1 MNGFSVPV
9 EKKLHC
15 HFFCDKILHQ
25 ISHMY
30 IGTLV
35 KGTLETF
42 LSIILVN
49 IIV

>member
-15 HFFCDKILHQ
+15 HFCDKILHQ

-35 KGTLETF
+35 KGTLEAF
-42 LSIILVN
+42 LTIILVN

>member
-1 MNGFSVPV
+1 MDFLSKLK
-9 EKKLHC
+9 KKLHC
-15 HFFCDKILHQ
+15 HFCDKILHQ

>member
-9 EKKLHC
+9 EKNLHC
-15 HFFCDKILHQ
+15 HFCDKILHQ

-30 IGTLV
+30 IGALV
-35 KGTLETF
+35 KGTQDIF
-42 LSIILVN
+42 FSIILVN